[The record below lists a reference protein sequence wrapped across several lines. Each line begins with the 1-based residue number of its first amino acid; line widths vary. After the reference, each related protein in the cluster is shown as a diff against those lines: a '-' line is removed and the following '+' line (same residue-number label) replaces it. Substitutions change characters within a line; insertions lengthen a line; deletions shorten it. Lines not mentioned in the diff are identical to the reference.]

1 MLDGFQTG
9 FDSNIWKSIW
19 IIVEATNEI
28 FRAGVRK
35 MSTEKTTCVAA
46 MSGMAD
52 ENVQSIATVSKF
64 TMLIPK
70 TEESKIVTLNDQ

>member
-1 MLDGFQTG
+1 
-9 FDSNIWKSIW
+9 
-19 IIVEATNEI
+19 
-28 FRAGVRK
+28 
-35 MSTEKTTCVAA
+35 

-52 ENVQSIATVSKF
+52 ENVQSLATVSKF